1 MPRKRRTPAEAK
13 AEILAAAAALLA
25 DGGVAGV
32 QVRAIAQRVGMTD
45 AGVAHHLGS
54 RDDLL
59 RELVIY
65 GGRQIATAVD
75 DALTRWR
82 NGDGSLEQLIASLGA
97 AYRNGY
103 AELAL
108 ALYQSGWR
116 SRGAA
121 LLEPVV
127 TELQR
132 RRRDP
137 SAPINETQVAVA
149 ALHQALAFE
158 SLFGREFRRSAGLA
172 SREAGDTDETHRW
185 WATAVRTSLDLAD
198 E

>member
-1 MPRKRRTPAEAK
+1 MSRKRRTPDEAR

-25 DGGVAGV
+25 EGGVAAV
-32 QVRAIAQRVGMTD
+32 QMRTIAQRIGMTD

-59 RELVIY
+59 RELVTY

-82 NGDGSLEQLIASLGA
+82 NGDGSLEQLIASLGD
-97 AYRNGY
+97 AYRDGY

-132 RRRDP
+132 RRRDRG
-137 SAPINETQVAVA
+137 APISETQVAVA
-149 ALHQALAFE
+149 ALHQAVAFE
-158 SLFGREFRRSAGLA
+158 SLFGREFRRSAGLGGA
-172 SREAGDTDETHRW
+172 AGDTAETYRW
-185 WATAVRTSLDLAD
+185 WATALRTSLDLAD
-198 E
+198 